1 MRAGIRAESHAAADA
16 MVAADLDLGLARDLA
31 RDLVPTGRAEARR
44 LVRQTIRARLSD
56 N

>member
-16 MVAADLDLGLARDLA
+16 MVAADLDLDLA